1 MIISDL
7 LSEEGG
13 DGRREEECVCD
24 RGIRWSRHDGGHVG
38 RSGGDEEEV
47 QQISS
52 TSGNVLFPAT
62 VMWLYALLHNNFIFY
77 TPHKHFQ
84 TTGLEHSFIKDMTF
98 SFIRHLCKIC
108 LQDLSARFVCK
119 ICLQDLSARQ
129 ANILFLSANQIL
141 FNQHLLASLGSNNQ
155 DWEDERGGCSA
166 RIIYIG
172 W

>member
-52 TSGNVLFPAT
+52 TSGKVLFPAA
-62 VMWLYALLHNNFIFY
+62 VMWLDALLHKNFIFY

-98 SFIRHLCKIC
+98 SFLRHLCKIC
-108 LQDLSARFVCK
+108 LQDKQIFFFF
-119 ICLQDLSARQ
+119 LQIKYYST
-129 ANILFLSANQIL
+129 NTF
-141 FNQHLLASLGSNNQ
+141 
-155 DWEDERGGCSA
+155 
-166 RIIYIG
+166 
-172 W
+172 